1 MEKKY
6 ILKYPVLLVHG
17 MGFRDNKYVNY
28 WGRIPDALEQMGC
41 RVFYGG
47 QDSNASVETNGEH
60 LKKRIEEILSET
72 GAEKVNIIA
81 HSKGGLDSRY
91 AISTLNMGEKV
102 ASLTTMS
109 TPHNGSKSVDKL
121 LRFPDPIVRFAG
133 FCTDICFRIA
143 GDKNPSTYKVFH
155 LFSTKGAE
163 DFNSK
168 NPDHSDVYYQSYAFV
183 MKNPASDMLMWL
195 QNFVVGI
202 WEGENDG
209 LLTPDAVKWGNFKG
223 IYRGSGRRGI
233 SHCDEIDMRRRSL
246 SKKKGD
252 GVSDIVDVYTG
263 VIKDL
268 YELGY

>member
-1 MEKKY
+1 M
-6 ILKYPVLLVHG
+6 
-17 MGFRDNKYVNY
+17 
-28 WGRIPDALEQMGC
+28 
-41 RVFYGG
+41 
-47 QDSNASVETNGEH
+47 
-60 LKKRIEEILSET
+60 
-72 GAEKVNIIA
+72 NIIA

-163 DFNSK
+163 LFNK
-168 NPDHSDVYYQSYAFV
+168 NNPDHSGVYYQSYAFV
-183 MKNPASDMLMWL
+183 MKNPTSDMLMWL
-195 QNFVVGI
+195 QNLVVGI

-209 LLTPDAVKWGNFKG
+209 LLTPDSVKWGNFKG
-223 IYRGSGRRGI
+223 IYRGNGRRGI
-233 SHCDEIDMRRRSL
+233 SHCDEID
-246 SKKKGD
+246 
-252 GVSDIVDVYTG
+252 
-263 VIKDL
+263 
-268 YELGY
+268 